1 MKHNIFQKI
10 QIALIKL
17 SAKVT
22 WSENDG
28 IPEEDREV
36 LRELFARD
44 YYIVGTRRDNFL
56 SSWLQNLGH
65 WFLTGKFGF
74 YTHVLMNIED
84 EVQDDADFRFIESTG
99 DGTHY
104 SSLETILDG
113 VEAIALMK
121 PTSMTTTEWT
131 ACLDRAKT
139 MLGRPYDNLFNLVNG
154 EEINCVELV
163 RNALMALPDYET
175 RFANFE
181 ALVRKSKGKLT
192 PSMFAE
198 CSDFHIVW
206 NVIR

>member
-74 YTHVLMNIED
+74 YTHVLMNTED